1 MRLTSLIPSCAA
13 LALATTAQAQSPAA
27 ADCHT
32 IADPLQRLAC
42 YDRATGRTAPPAA
55 STTAAPAAA
64 PAAPAAGREASAEPA
79 PRRASLLDQAWDLTQ
94 DSDRYALKFYNSN
107 YVLFARYS
115 NSVNN
120 SPFTPI
126 FDAAGIPDQQLNSTE
141 AKFQLSGKLRFW
153 TTDDRT
159 WGLWAAYTQQN
170 QWQVYSGDISRP
182 FRETNYMPEL
192 FASYAPDLSW
202 GDWRWAI
209 VTAGF
214 NHQSNGRADPLSRS
228 WNRLFAQFGVEN
240 GNLALYLK
248 LWSRL
253 SESADKDDNPDI
265 TDYYGFGQIE
275 AIYRWRGHSF
285 TGTLRGNVGTGKGAV
300 QAGWFSP
307 PFLGT
312 LRGYVQL
319 FSGYGESM
327 IDYNWRQTTVGIGI
341 ALSDGL

>member
-1 MRLTSLIPSCAA
+1 MRRPAPFLSFAA
-13 LALATTAQAQSPAA
+13 LALATTAQAQTPTA
-27 ADCHT
+27 ADCHA
-32 IADPLQRLAC
+32 IADPLQRVAC
-42 YDRATGRTAPPAA
+42 YDRATGRAAPPAQPA
-55 STTAAPAAA
+55 SAPAEPTRAADAPAA
-64 PAAPAAGREASAEPA
+64 E
-79 PRRASLLDQAWDLTQ
+79 PRRVSLLDEAWGLGKDA
-94 DSDRYALKFYNSN
+94 DRYALKFYNSN
-107 YVLFARYS
+107 YVLAARYS
-115 NSVNN
+115 DSVNN
-120 SPFTPI
+120 APFSPLFG
-126 FDAAGIPDQQLNSTE
+126 AAGVPDQQLNSTE
-141 AKFQLSGKLRFW
+141 AKFQISGKLRFW
-153 TTDDRT
+153 ATDDLR

-209 VTAGF
+209 VTAGL

-253 SESADKDDNPDI
+253 SESAEKDDNPDI
-265 TDYYGFGQIE
+265 TDYYGHGQIE

-285 TGTLRGNVGTGKGAV
+285 TGSLRGNVGTGKGAV

-307 PFLGT
+307 AFLGT
-312 LRGYVQL
+312 LRGYVQV